1 MGRRGRVRRRWRGL
15 FHETVWAHFKG
26 VLKPPFNE
34 EARDRAGFGRAW
46 YMPLTKRPAV
56 AGAGA

>member
-1 MGRRGRVRRRWRGL
+1 MARA